1 MKEMKMATET
11 PAQMAAR
18 FRKIAEDKSLP
29 QSVRNT
35 YLDKANA
42 AEKATAKPTMN
53 KGGAMLPVRGS
64 RTAKNKE
71 TKMAKGGMVKKDFK
85 PCEGCPTPAKCKAA
99 GKCMAKESKGGKPAF
114 AVMIAVGKPAAKKGK

>member
-1 MKEMKMATET
+1 MANET
-11 PAQMAAR
+11 PEQMAAR

-42 AEKATAKPTMN
+42 VEKAAAKPTMN

-71 TKMAKGGMVKKDFK
+71 TKMMGGGYAMKEPMMAKGGAVK
-85 PCEGCPTPAKCKAA
+85 P
-99 GKCMAKESKGGKPAF
+99 MAKKAGKPAI
-114 AVMIAVGKPAAKKGK
+114 AIMIGIAKPAAKSMAKKGGK

>member
-1 MKEMKMATET
+1 MATET

-71 TKMAKGGMVKKDFK
+71 TKMMAKGGMVKKDFK

>member
-1 MKEMKMATET
+1 MKMATET